1 MNKTN
6 KLINLLH
13 LSSFLIGLGASS
25 ILYMI
30 PLLLQELGASYGEI
44 GLIGGLRSA
53 PYAFLPLVAGYLA
66 DRLNKVMLYFLAA
79 PLTLAGSLMLFTAGN
94 LIQAA
99 VANLVFGTHM
109 VFYWPIAQAI
119 IADALPEEE
128 RWRSFTMFSVAWSLS
143 YVAGPMI
150 GGWIGEIIG
159 LRASFMAGAILAAAS
174 IPIIISM
181 RGIGRKGGGGDTRPS
196 LALRSLTSISN
207 IYASAFIF
215 TIGMS
220 AVFSLAPSYLS
231 ELGWSTSSIGLF
243 FTLYG
248 ASRTVSYYLMNRVG
262 RKPHLS
268 LIAAAVI
275 LQSISLALLYSD
287 DAALLTLSFIIGGA
301 TNGAYYTAA
310 FDLISRVVP
319 PGYKGVAF
327 GLFETIVGLGFITG
341 PAASGPFMDVIGAS
355 TTFLWLSLVALVSL
369 VLFVAL
375 GRGD

>member
-1 MNKTN
+1 MTRTHR
-6 KLINLLH
+6 LINMLH

-79 PLTLAGSLMLFTAGN
+79 PLTLAGSLMLFTSSNLMQAALAN
-94 LIQAA
+94 LI
-99 VANLVFGTHM
+99 FGTHM

-119 IADALPEEE
+119 IADSLPEEE
-128 RWRSFTMFSVAWSLS
+128 RWRAYTMYSVAWSLS
-143 YVAGPMI
+143 YVVGPLI
-150 GGWIGEIIG
+150 GGWIGEVMGI
-159 LRASFMAGAILAAAS
+159 RASFMAGALLAAAS
-174 IPIIISM
+174 IPLIISM
-181 RGIGRKGGGGDTRPS
+181 RGLGSAGGDEGERVHLT
-196 LALRSLTSISN
+196 LRSLTRVSN
-207 IYASAFIF
+207 IYSSAFIF

-231 ELGWSTSSIGLF
+231 ELGWSASSIGLF

-248 ASRTVSYYLMNRVG
+248 ASRTASYYFMNRVG
-262 RKPHLS
+262 RKPHLT

-275 LQSISLALLYSD
+275 LQSISLGLLYSGD
-287 DAALLTLSFIIGGA
+287 PALLSLSFILGGA
-301 TNGAYYTAA
+301 TTGAYFTAS
-310 FDLISRVVP
+310 FDLISKNIP

-341 PAASGPFMDVIGAS
+341 PAASGPFMDIIGAS
-355 TTFLWLSLVALVSL
+355 TTFLWLSLVALLSL
-369 VLFVAL
+369 ALFVAL
-375 GRGD
+375 GRRG